1 MFLFFIVIVIVVA
14 AYVGGNLAV
23 FVVRS
28 NSISSI
34 SIINRI
40 SIQQKAN

>member
-1 MFLFFIVIVIVVA
+1 MFLFFIVIVVV
-14 AYVGGNLAV
+14 AYVGSNLAE

-28 NSISSI
+28 NIISSI

-40 SIQQKAN
+40 SIHVQQKAN